1 MKQMNIFDF
10 LDVIEGDIS
19 LEDLF
24 KNYEDKE
31 SYISWMGTYEYFPDN
46 KDCDCS
52 EKINE
57 AINNFENDI
66 FNFSRDFYSNRRIYL
81 GKDLNNIPLFISSLA
96 KNEYSFIVEID
107 EFSNISIIP
116 VHKEYDEASIEIIP
130 WD

>member
-1 MKQMNIFDF
+1 MDIFDF
-10 LDVIEGDIS
+10 LDDIESATS
-19 LEDLF
+19 LGDLF
-24 KNYEDKE
+24 KNYEGGE
-31 SYISWMGTYEYFPDN
+31 GTYKYVPND

-57 AINNFENDI
+57 AVNDFENDI
-66 FNFSRDFYSNRRIYL
+66 FSFSRDFYSNRRIYL

-96 KNEYSFIVEID
+96 NEYSFIVEID
-107 EFSNISIIP
+107 EFGNISIIP